1 MFKTNLKFV
10 KNIDLQLNNKQKKPR
25 FKRYSISLILSLIIF
40 PSVVSAQS
48 TPPPGVNIPPT
59 TPETLDQTIP
69 KPTPSPVPPP
79 TPPTTSPEILTPPE
93 IPTPPDTSF
102 PSSES
107 FLVKK
112 VEILGATVLKDEIAE
127 LIKLFENR
135 QVAFADLVQLRSDI
149 TELYIR
155 NGYVTSG
162 AFLPN
167 NQNLTDGVV
176 QIQVVEGELEN
187 IELGGL
193 RRLQPVYVRSRL
205 RKASSAPL
213 NQKRLEEALQLLQ
226 LDPLIERVNAQLT
239 AGSTPGSNIL
249 QVTITEAPAFHGGV
263 FVANNQT
270 PSIGSTQAGIFLSHD
285 NLSGFGDSFSAEYGI
300 TEGLNIYN
308 FSYTI
313 PLNPNNGTLAFRVN
327 NSDSRIIEDEFSEL
341 DIKSDAQTYSFN
353 YRQPL
358 YRKPQSEF
366 AIALGLDLRRS
377 QTFLLNDIPF
387 SFSEGPEN
395 GLSKVTVIRFSQDW
409 VERSASRVLAARSQ
423 FSVGIDAFDATVNDS
438 GTDGR
443 FFSWL
448 GQFQWVQRLSPGTIL
463 LARVNAQLTG
473 DSLLSLEKF
482 SIGGADTVRGYRQN
496 EFVADNGIT
505 ASVEARIPLTSSNT
519 LQVAPFFDVGTAW
532 NNRGANSSSQ
542 TLASLGLGLIW
553 QPIQNLNLRLDYG
566 IPLIDVNSGGNTL
579 QDNGLTFSLR
589 YQAF

>member
-1 MFKTNLKFV
+1 M
-10 KNIDLQLNNKQKKPR
+10 
-25 FKRYSISLILSLIIF
+25 
-40 PSVVSAQS
+40 
-48 TPPPGVNIPPT
+48 
-59 TPETLDQTIP
+59 
-69 KPTPSPVPPP
+69 
-79 TPPTTSPEILTPPE
+79 
-93 IPTPPDTSF
+93 
-102 PSSES
+102 
-107 FLVKK
+107 VKK
-112 VEILGATVLKDEIAE
+112 VEVLGATVLKNEIAE

-135 QVAFADLVQLRSDI
+135 QVTFADLVQLRSDI
-149 TELYIR
+149 TELYIK

-176 QIQVVEGELEN
+176 QIQVVEGELEK

-249 QVTITEAPAFHGGV
+249 QVTITEAAAFHGGV

-285 NLSGFGDSFSAEYGI
+285 NLSGFGDSFTAEYGI

-313 PLNPNNGTLAFRVN
+313 PLNPNNGTLAFGVN

-341 DIKSDAQTYSFN
+341 DIKSDAQTYSLN

-366 AIALGLDLRRS
+366 AIGLGLDLRRS

-423 FSVGIDAFDATVNDS
+423 FSVGIDAFDATVNNS

-448 GQFQWVQRLSPGTIL
+448 GQFQWVQRLSPRTIL
-463 LARVNAQLTG
+463 LARLNAQLTG

-482 SIGGADTVRGYRQN
+482 SIGGVDTVRGYRQN

-505 ASVEARIPLTSSNT
+505 ASIEARIPLTSSNT
-519 LQVAPFFDVGTAW
+519 LQVAPFFDIGTAW
-532 NNRGANSSSQ
+532 NNRGTNSSSE

-566 IPLIDVNSGGNTL
+566 IPLIDVNSSGNTL
-579 QDNGLTFSLR
+579 QDNGFTFSLR